1 LTFSQKWD
9 LVRNKRKGQ
18 NMSGALYPGTMPPPH
33 HPSRENEGDM
43 LLMISHN
50 SRLKLPYDIDE
61 DIDDDICDRNDE
73 DGVVGSRKATV
84 FQTSLNVTKICMGTG
99 TLALPFASQVGG
111 LLSNAI
117 GLFVIGAWN
126 YYSADCL
133 LRCLE
138 YLPEVDGVVVDEVA
152 VVAVGGGGGRGREDL
167 DGEVGAILRCGN
179 GPMPR
184 VERLGY
190 GTNDPPVEETSATRR
205 RQHHDRMPPPPPG
218 TTAYGR
224 VAWYASGPKGA
235 MCCVFFHSRISM
247 RKPSSGKWL
256 RRSTV
261 RFIYSLN

>member
-1 LTFSQKWD
+1 
-9 LVRNKRKGQ
+9 
-18 NMSGALYPGTMPPPH
+18 MSGALYPGTMPPPLH
-33 HPSRENEGDM
+33 NPSSDETEGGM

-61 DIDDDICDRNDE
+61 DIDDDICDKNDE

-99 TLALPFASQVGG
+99 TLALPFASEVGG
-111 LLSNAI
+111 LLFNAI
-117 GLFVIGAWN
+117 GLFVIGVWN

-138 YLPEVDGVVVDEVA
+138 YLPEVDGVVDEIA
-152 VVAVGGGGGRGREDL
+152 VVDGGGGGRRGREDL
-167 DGEVGAILRCGN
+167 NDELGAILHCGI
-179 GPMPR
+179 GPMPQ

-190 GTNDPPVEETSATRR
+190 GTNDPVEETSATRR

-224 VAWYASGPKGA
+224 VAWYASGPKGT
-235 MCCVFFHSRISM
+235 MRCFF
-247 RKPSSGKWL
+247 
-256 RRSTV
+256 
-261 RFIYSLN
+261 FIAA

>member
-1 LTFSQKWD
+1 
-9 LVRNKRKGQ
+9 
-18 NMSGALYPGTMPPPH
+18 MSGALYPGTMPPPH

-152 VVAVGGGGGRGREDL
+152 VVAVGGGGGRGREDM

>member
-1 LTFSQKWD
+1 
-9 LVRNKRKGQ
+9 
-18 NMSGALYPGTMPPPH
+18 MSGALYPGTMPPPH

-73 DGVVGSRKATV
+73 DDGVVGSRKATV

-235 MCCVFFHSRISM
+235 MCCVFFHSRICM

>member
-1 LTFSQKWD
+1 
-9 LVRNKRKGQ
+9 
-18 NMSGALYPGTMPPPH
+18 MPPPH
-33 HPSRENEGDM
+33 HPSSDENEGDM

-73 DGVVGSRKATV
+73 DDGVVGSRKATV

>member
-1 LTFSQKWD
+1 
-9 LVRNKRKGQ
+9 
-18 NMSGALYPGTMPPPH
+18 MSGALYPGTMPPPH
-33 HPSRENEGDM
+33 HPSSDENEGDI

-73 DGVVGSRKATV
+73 DDGVVGSRKATV

-138 YLPEVDGVVVDEVA
+138 YLPEVDGVVDEVA
-152 VVAVGGGGGRGREDL
+152 VVDGGGRRGREDL
-167 DGEVGAILRCGN
+167 NDELGVILHCGN
-179 GPMPR
+179 GPMPQ
-184 VERLGY
+184 VECLGY
-190 GTNDPPVEETSATRR
+190 GTNHPVEETSATRR

-224 VAWYASGPKGA
+224 VAWYASGPKGT
-235 MCCVFFHSRISM
+235 M
-247 RKPSSGKWL
+247 R
-256 RRSTV
+256 
-261 RFIYSLN
+261 

>member
-1 LTFSQKWD
+1 
-9 LVRNKRKGQ
+9 
-18 NMSGALYPGTMPPPH
+18 MSGALYPGTMPPPH

>member
-1 LTFSQKWD
+1 
-9 LVRNKRKGQ
+9 
-18 NMSGALYPGTMPPPH
+18 MSGALYPGTMPPPH
-33 HPSRENEGDM
+33 HPSSDENEGDM
-43 LLMISHN
+43 LLMISHY

-99 TLALPFASQVGG
+99 TLALPFASEVGG
-111 LLSNAI
+111 LLFNAI

-138 YLPEVDGVVVDEVA
+138 YLPEVDGVVD
-152 VVAVGGGGGRGREDL
+152 GGGRRGREDL
-167 DGEVGAILRCGN
+167 NDELGAILHCGN

-184 VERLGY
+184 VECLGY

-205 RQHHDRMPPPPPG
+205 RQHHDRIPPPTRPP
-218 TTAYGR
+218 
-224 VAWYASGPKGA
+224 
-235 MCCVFFHSRISM
+235 
-247 RKPSSGKWL
+247 
-256 RRSTV
+256 STH
-261 RFIYSLN
+261 FQG